1 MHKGSRQQ
9 MRGLSRSAVALLVT
23 LSLAACATTSAP
35 PVETQGQARIVT
47 PKLTPSPACAAKCER
62 RYKQAVQICNYLYN
76 APKSRRYH
84 DDHWYRHCL
93 QEAKDQYESCLEY
106 CGMHGSPHQ

>member
-1 MHKGSRQQ
+1 MGGRQR
-9 MRGLSRSAVALLVT
+9 MRFLSVSALALLIA
-23 LSLAACATTSAP
+23 LGLAACATTPAP

-47 PKLTPSPACAAKCER
+47 PKLTPSPAGAARCER

-84 DDHWYRHCL
+84 DDHWYRSCL
-93 QEAKDQYESCLEY
+93 QEAKSQYESCLEY
-106 CGMHGSPHQ
+106 FGMQAAPK